1 MVYTTD
7 IWRPHVVAATVVA
20 RDGRFLF
27 VEESIDG
34 RTVINQP
41 AGHLDPGES
50 LEAAAVRETLEETAH
65 HVEPMSLVG
74 VYMSRNRSEST
85 GVDVTYVRFAFACRL
100 VGFDPGRSLDRGIVR
115 ALWLT
120 PDEIR
125 ARQAEHRSPL
135 VLRTLEDYLA
145 GRRFPLDLIY
155 THPSC
160 VVSHV

>member
-1 MVYTTD
+1 MERYWKPSTT
-7 IWRPHVVAATVVA
+7 AASIVEN
-20 RDGRFLF
+20 DGRFLV
-27 VEESIDG
+27 VEEHTRDG
-34 RTVINQP
+34 LRLNQP